1 MNIVFQGFQ
10 LEPNAGLT
18 LDTFFRHLVRS
29 NEGDFTVAHKKR
41 IFLFNDSLDND
52 YYVGGIITI
61 KNYKKLYFPV

>member
-29 NEGDFTVAHKKR
+29 NEGDFTVAHKKKD
-41 IFLFNDSLDND
+41 LS
-52 YYVGGIITI
+52 V
-61 KNYKKLYFPV
+61 